1 MKLFEAL
8 DRYNKVRHNNWKNGR
23 YLKRNK
29 WGNVV
34 NERGE
39 DWLVNFN
46 IVDDNDW
53 EEDKGDILDE
63 KEKEYL
69 RAVIKPFRHRVKY
82 IKKIEAYYGRND
94 KGENIFVRFC
104 DKYGSEDCFSLPWFP
119 KGSMYRGMILNKEYT
134 LEELGL

>member
-23 YLKRNK
+23 YLTRNK

-46 IVDDNDW
+46 IVDDNEW
-53 EEDKGDILDE
+53 EEYKEDILDE
-63 KEKEYL
+63 KYKD
-69 RAVIKPFRHRVKY
+69 I
-82 IKKIEAYYGRND
+82 
-94 KGENIFVRFC
+94 
-104 DKYGSEDCFSLPWFP
+104 
-119 KGSMYRGMILNKEYT
+119 
-134 LEELGL
+134 

>member
-23 YLKRNK
+23 YLTRNK

-53 EEDKGDILDE
+53 EEYKDILDE
-63 KEKEYL
+63 EEKKYL
-69 RAVIKPFRHRVKY
+69 SAVIKPFRDRVEY
-82 IKKIEAYYGRND
+82 IKKLEAYYCRND
-94 KGENIFVRFC
+94 SRENIFVRIC
-104 DKYGSEDCFSLPWFP
+104 GKYGFEDLLSLPYFP
-119 KGSMYRGMILNKEYT
+119 KGSMYKGMETGKQYT

>member
-8 DRYNKVRHNNWKNGR
+8 DRYN
-23 YLKRNK
+23 
-29 WGNVV
+29 
-34 NERGE
+34 
-39 DWLVNFN
+39 
-46 IVDDNDW
+46 NDW
-53 EEDKGDILDE
+53 EEYKEDILDE

-94 KGENIFVRFC
+94 NGENIFVRFR
-104 DKYGSEDCFSLPWFP
+104 DKNGSEDCFSLPWFP

>member
-23 YLKRNK
+23 YLTRNK

-53 EEDKGDILDE
+53 EEYKEPILNE

-69 RAVIKPFRHRVKY
+69 SAVIKPFRDRVVY
-82 IKKIEAYYGRND
+82 ILKVEAGECNWLISIKIKRYDEDSNEYIDLPYFR
-94 KGENIFVRFC
+94 ENT
-104 DKYGSEDCFSLPWFP
+104 
-119 KGSMYRGMILNKEYT
+119 MYKNMLINREYT

>member
-23 YLKRNK
+23 YLTRNK

-53 EEDKGDILDE
+53 EEYKEPILNE

-69 RAVIKPFRHRVKY
+69 SAVIKPFRDRITYIAKVEEDIHWFYWIMIRVD
-82 IKKIEAYYGRND
+82 IGFLNDYYD
-94 KGENIFVRFC
+94 FC
-104 DKYGSEDCFSLPWFP
+104 LPPFEET
-119 KGSMYRGMILNKEYT
+119 SDMYKNMEEGKEYT

>member
-23 YLKRNK
+23 YLTRNK

-53 EEDKGDILDE
+53 EEYKEPVLDE
-63 KEKEYL
+63 EEKEYL
-69 RAVIKPFRHRVKY
+69 SAVIKPFRDRVIY
-82 IKKIEAYYGRND
+82 IKKIDVYLGCNKYDEYIL
-94 KGENIFVRFC
+94 GELGNKDDVVDTFA
-104 DKYGSEDCFSLPWFP
+104 LPYFT
-119 KGSMYRGMILNKEYT
+119 KGSMYKGMETNKKYT